1 MSSSRIEAYI
11 PLAQRFASLSLTFH
25 GAVASRL
32 GIHATDLK
40 SLQLLGDR
48 WMTAGELGERI
59 GLTAAAATLLVD
71 RLERAGFVV
80 RHRSESDR
88 RRVEVHAV
96 PKKLKE
102 AQAMYAAHSRRM
114 AQLLARYTDTEF
126 AVIADFLERT
136 ANVLAQETGHLAAG
150 D

>member
-11 PLAQRFASLSLTFH
+11 PLVQRFASRSLAFH
-25 GAVASRL
+25 SAVAARL

-48 WMTAGELGERI
+48 WMTAGELGESV

-71 RLERAGFVV
+71 RLEKAGFVV
-80 RHRSESDR
+80 RHRSGSDR

-96 PKKLKE
+96 PEKLEE
-102 AQAMYAAHSRRM
+102 AQALYSAQSRRM
-114 AQLLARYTDTEF
+114 AELLLKYTDAEF
-126 AVIADFLERT
+126 GVIADFLERT
-136 ANVLAQETGHLAAG
+136 TEVLTEETERLTAG